1 MGTSLP
7 HRLNLLW
14 VLAALLGI
22 AAIHGT
28 FRAIHHPEPSRE
40 IMGHFA
46 GVTAGY
52 ATSIAEGRLQEL
64 GREAFAPVTP
74 WAPGPLAEKAVIE
87 ALVRSARDA
96 ERCHCRPML
105 AATEFF
111 HFDLARRSVDLRT
124 PAGAGSP
131 ADSVLQSSVL
141 GPHPGDGSLA
151 LHFIS
156 APADGDVAAILL
168 SFQYDSNGTV
178 TGGYGLV
185 TGGRSLARQIFV
197 NSAFDGRASL
207 DVATASGVAL
217 FRTPGPELPYH
228 TTIRPQGLLG
238 ELSVTS
244 GLGSASAML
253 ASLQSI
259 SRDQLWLSGVLLV
272 CAILVIVIAAV
283 YSRREA
289 LLARARS
296 DFIAGVSHELRMP
309 LAQILLASETLAL
322 EREPDSRRQLGLA
335 TSIVREARRLA
346 GLVDNVLL
354 VARSGAVAPRPTL
367 SAVDVGELFA
377 EVEESVHLAVED
389 AGQRLEILSPAGL
402 AVQGDRQLLRQ
413 ALTNLIDNAIKYGER
428 GQTIRLEAKPVGAE
442 VQLGVENDGPGIPP
456 ALRARLFEPYQR
468 LARDQTSERTGS
480 GLGLAVVAQIAR
492 TCGGR
497 VWLEDGNP
505 RGTRAVLALRLAP

>member
-7 HRLNLLW
+7 RRLNLLW

-52 ATSIAEGRLQEL
+52 ATSIAEGRLQAL
-64 GREAFAPVTP
+64 GREAFAPVSP
-74 WAPGPLAEKAVIE
+74 WGPGPLAETAVIE
-87 ALVRSARDA
+87 TLVRGARDA
-96 ERCHCRPML
+96 ERCHCRPMI

-111 HFDLARRSVDLRT
+111 HFDLIRKTVDLRT
-124 PAGAGSP
+124 PAAAGSP
-131 ADSVLQSSVL
+131 ADSVLQKAVL
-141 GPHPGDGSLA
+141 GPHVGDGSLA
-151 LHFIS
+151 LHFVS
-156 APADGDVAAILL
+156 PAAGDVDAILL
-168 SFQYDSNGTV
+168 SFQYDSSGRA

-185 TGGRSLARQIFV
+185 TSGRSLAEQIFGG
-197 NSAFDGRASL
+197 NAGFDARASL
-207 DVATASGVAL
+207 EVATASGLPL

-228 TTIRPQGLLG
+228 TTIHPRGLLG

-253 ASLQSI
+253 ASLRSI
-259 SRDQLWLSGVLLV
+259 SRDQLWFSGVLLV
-272 CAILVIVIAAV
+272 CAILVITIAAV

-322 EREPDSRRQLGLA
+322 EREPDTRRQLGLA

-367 SAVDVGELFA
+367 STVNVGELFA

-389 AGQRLEILSPAGL
+389 AGQRLEVVSPPGL

-428 GQTIRLEAKPVGAE
+428 GQTIRLEAKSVDGGVRLE
-442 VQLGVENDGPGIPP
+442 VENDGPGIPP
-456 ALRARLFEPYQR
+456 ALRARLFEPYER

-492 TCGGR
+492 ACGGR

-505 RGTRAVLALRLAP
+505 AGTRAVVALRVAP